1 MNVANK
7 LKNSVKVI
15 DLSHEIYN
23 EMPGWPTHPVFR
35 IYSLKNIE
43 IDGYNIKE
51 ILMNTHH
58 GTHLDLPVHMI
69 KNGKKLEDYPIDKF
83 IGEGV
88 VINLSHKKAKEHI
101 TNNDLENFDIK
112 ENYIVMIYTG
122 WSNKRGW
129 NKDYLYL
136 WPYLDVKG
144 AEYLKEKKIKLV
156 GIDTLS
162 IGAFGGKTAAMDP
175 IDTTSIIVHQIL
187 LGNDILILE
196 EVANLNL
203 VLNEK
208 SQAKAFFVIAPL
220 KIKEADGAPA
230 RVLAFLE

>member
-88 VINLSHKKAKEHI
+88 VINLSHKKPI
-101 TNNDLENFDIK
+101 TVPL
-112 ENYIVMIYTG
+112 T
-122 WSNKRGW
+122 
-129 NKDYLYL
+129 
-136 WPYLDVKG
+136 
-144 AEYLKEKKIKLV
+144 LV
-156 GIDTLS
+156 GKLS
-162 IGAFGGKTAAMDP
+162 AQYAYPAPDQVPF
-175 IDTTSIIVHQIL
+175 VH
-187 LGNDILILE
+187 
-196 EVANLNL
+196 
-203 VLNEK
+203 
-208 SQAKAFFVIAPL
+208 
-220 KIKEADGAPA
+220 
-230 RVLAFLE
+230 